1 MFINS
6 DDSYMPLDVCVLSKS
21 VLVSVIMIDQNEWDI
36 FFSCAL
42 MGFQE
47 VKIKPR
53 PITFA
58 AFSGGS
64 KSCLYKVHQVWFLTL
79 FGVEIPFLSFTNWV
93 ECCGVR
99 SMYYVV
105 FVEIDWCFLSA
116 LNSLTNAY
124 FLLPVGWREERR
136 AT

>member
-1 MFINS
+1 MFLNS
-6 DDSYMPLDVCVLSKS
+6 DDSYMPFDVCVLSKS

-64 KSCLYKVHQVWFLTL
+64 KSCLYKVHQVWFLTFFLELKFL
-79 FGVEIPFLSFTNWV
+79 FSHSQIELNAV
-93 ECCGVR
+93 ECGVCT
-99 SMYYVV
+99 M
-105 FVEIDWCFLSA
+105 
-116 LNSLTNAY
+116 
-124 FLLPVGWREERR
+124 
-136 AT
+136 